1 MPGRSC
7 GLVWMS
13 SGGKP
18 SHMVGCCVHE
28 GSLVWDYVGIED
40 VVLVDSSSL
49 FLEALTFVRVP
60 SGGSIFHD
68 RADKG
73 GVRLGLSLSV
83 TSR

>member
-28 GSLVWDYVGIED
+28 GSLVWDYAGIED
-40 VVLVDSSSL
+40 VVLVDSSS
-49 FLEALTFVRVP
+49 
-60 SGGSIFHD
+60 GDH
-68 RADKG
+68 G
-73 GVRLGLSLSV
+73 GVGFQYQKVGEDGVPVLVILGV
-83 TSR
+83 